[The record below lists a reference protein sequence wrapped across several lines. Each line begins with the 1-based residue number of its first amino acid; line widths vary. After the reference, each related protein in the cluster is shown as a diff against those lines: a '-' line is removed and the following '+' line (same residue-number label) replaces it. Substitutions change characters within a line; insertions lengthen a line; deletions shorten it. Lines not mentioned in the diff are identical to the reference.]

1 MDVWRKNSD
10 IGISKFEAS
19 EVREY
24 NYVQASSN
32 KAHVSRGKAESG
44 RVTADGDKKGTGAQP
59 CKGLSRPFIRTLA
72 FTQS

>member
-1 MDVWRKNSD
+1 MFRPA
-10 IGISKFEAS
+10 G
-19 EVREY
+19 
-24 NYVQASSN
+24 N
-32 KAHVSRGKAESG
+32 KARVSRGKAESG